1 MIGTGFKAMGNII
14 RNAHNDARSFRN
26 GKRLEAAPDRG
37 ISGFGQK
44 TANAPP
50 SGAIHCTLARF

>member
-50 SGAIHCTLARF
+50 SGQSTAH